1 MPLHVLQQL
10 HGFLGE
16 PFEHSERIKNRH
28 LLMPNTNP
36 NMVFTNEINA
46 VANWNDNK
54 KFTEEALERNSF
66 PPPT

>member
-1 MPLHVLQQL
+1 
-10 HGFLGE
+10 
-16 PFEHSERIKNRH
+16 
-28 LLMPNTNP
+28 MPNTNP

-54 KFTEEALERNSF
+54 KFTEEALERKSF